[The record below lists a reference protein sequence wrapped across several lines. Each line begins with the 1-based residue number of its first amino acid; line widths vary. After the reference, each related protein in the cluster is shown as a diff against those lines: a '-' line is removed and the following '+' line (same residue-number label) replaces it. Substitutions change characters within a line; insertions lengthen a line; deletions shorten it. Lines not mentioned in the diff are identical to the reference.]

1 MYAQYKRGQGL
12 SRKQRAWGVVLLIL
26 GLGLGVYRVAMQYYP
41 ETSSALS
48 AAAVTEAQ
56 TDPGSAPDKG
66 GSSPASERHPA
77 FGERM
82 RERHAMVAMQIA
94 ARGVK
99 DRAVLRAM
107 QTVPRHVLVP
117 ERYQAQ
123 AYADHPL
130 PIGYDQTISQPYI
143 VAYMTEALKLDP
155 NATVLEIGTGS
166 GYQAAVC
173 AEIAWR
179 VYTIEIVEELAASA
193 RQNLSALGY
202 ENVLAKA
209 GDGFYG
215 WPEHAPF
222 DAIIGTAAA
231 GRTPPPLLQ
240 QLKPEGRMIIPQA
253 DPDGWQHLLLITKD
267 KQGTISK
274 RKILPVRFVPM
285 TGQVEKPDSGAE

>member
-1 MYAQYKRGQGL
+1 L
-12 SRKQRAWGVVLLIL
+12 SRKQGVWVVVLLMLL
-26 GLGLGVYRVAMQYYP
+26 GLVVYRIAGQYYP
-41 ETSSALS
+41 ETSSVLCATADPNAHIYPAPDPNKAESS
-48 AAAVTEAQ
+48 AAT
-56 TDPGSAPDKG
+56 
-66 GSSPASERHPA
+66 ERHPA
-77 FGERM
+77 FNERI

-94 ARGVK
+94 ARGI
-99 DRAVLRAM
+99 RNQAVLKAM

-117 ERYQAQ
+117 ERYRAQ

-130 PIGYDQTISQPYI
+130 PIGHDQTISQPYI
-143 VAYMTEALKLDP
+143 VAFMTEALQLDP

-173 AEIAWR
+173 AEIARR
-179 VYTIEIVEELAASA
+179 VHTIEIVKELAASA
-193 RQNLSALGY
+193 RQHLNALGY
-202 ENVLAKA
+202 KNVLAKA

-231 GRTPPPLLQ
+231 GRIPPPLLQ
-240 QLKPEGRMIIPQA
+240 QLKPEGRMIIPQE

-267 KQGTISK
+267 KEGTISK

>member
-1 MYAQYKRGQGL
+1 MHAHSKRGQGL
-12 SRKQRAWGVVLLIL
+12 SRKQRIWGVAFLILAL
-26 GLGLGVYRVAMQYYP
+26 GLGLCQLTVQYYP
-41 ETSSALS
+41 ETSSVLC
-48 AAAVTEAQ
+48 AAAGTGTQ
-56 TDPGSAPDKG
+56 TDPVSDPNNGA
-66 GSSPASERHPA
+66 SSSSTERHPA
-77 FGERM
+77 FGERV

-99 DRAVLRAM
+99 DQAVLRAM

-130 PIGYDQTISQPYI
+130 PIGHDQTISQPYI

-155 NATVLEIGTGS
+155 NAVVLEIGTGS

-173 AEIAWR
+173 AEIAR
-179 VYTIEIVEELAASA
+179 KVYTIEIVEELAASA
-193 RQNLSALGY
+193 RQHLNALGY
-202 ENVLAKA
+202 KNVWAKA

-231 GRTPPPLLQ
+231 GRIPPPLLQ
-240 QLKPEGRMIIPQA
+240 QLKPEGRMIIPQE

-267 KQGTISK
+267 KEEAIST
-274 RKILPVRFVPM
+274 RRILPVRFVPM
-285 TGQVEKPDSGAE
+285 TGQVEKPESDTE